1 MNTWIKSAL
10 THADLYVLPMITGW
24 TGRFLENATLC
35 HVIAISPVPW
45 GPRTSAWEPPC
56 TIPPSSGR
64 QGALR
69 LQLGRPQAAKPC
81 FLKRILQ
88 DYEEHT
94 Q

>member
-1 MNTWIKSAL
+1 MLTYIYALGLKNKPLFAHNYRLDRKVLGKCNTLSR
-10 THADLYVLPMITGW
+10 HCDFP
-24 TGRFLENATLC
+24 
-35 HVIAISPVPW
+35 
-45 GPRTSAWEPPC
+45 GPRGSPDLRLGTSC
-56 TIPPSSGR
+56 TVPPSSER